1 MAIESN
7 VIDDRSKN
15 EDDSEKQS
23 MKNPPPS
30 LRNPEDPNATQIG
43 ETKRIFK
50 KLRKIHEKMAA
61 KAAVM
66 GAEASS
72 LRAEMDEMVA
82 AAEQKKEEF
91 KSVKEKRDRRL
102 AKYLLMSVKEQV
114 LWEILFPSSGNY

>member
-1 MAIESN
+1 
-7 VIDDRSKN
+7 
-15 EDDSEKQS
+15 

-30 LRNPEDPNATQIG
+30 LRNPADPSATQIEMSRSRSVG
-43 ETKRIFK
+43 KKHRNLQTKKIFK
-50 KLRKIHEKMAA
+50 KLRKVHEKMAA

-66 GAEASS
+66 RAGASS
-72 LRAEMDEMVA
+72 MRAEMDEMVA